1 MKTLSISTEWISK
14 VASVSIYG
22 KGQLGTEVARL
33 LREVPVHEVLG
44 PFGRDERA
52 LALGSGSNVVII
64 ATTTRLRDVAEDIE
78 FAVASGSNV
87 LVSAEEC
94 AYPWAVDAV
103 LSDSLDALARSN
115 GVSIAGTGVNPGL
128 IFDSLVLT
136 LLGAAPRGCTVAV
149 RRTVSIAGFGAA
161 VLRRIGLGQT
171 PAAFAEA
178 VAREEILGHAGFP
191 QSMHVVA
198 SAMGLKIE
206 SIKKELLP
214 LLAEKEIDLPHRF
227 IVAPGESAGV
237 NQTYTAFVD
246 GRPWF
251 TSHFYGHV
259 DLPGI
264 GRRAM
269 DEIELSLDG
278 EIFQTIQLKPGI
290 NSQIGS
296 QNMVANSIERIIN
309 ARSGWVTV
317 AQMEPAYPE
326 STNR

>member
-1 MKTLSISTEWISK
+1 M
-14 VASVSIYG
+14 ASVSIYG

>member
-1 MKTLSISTEWISK
+1 M
-14 VASVSIYG
+14 ASVSIYG

-33 LREVPVHEVLG
+33 LREVPAHRVLG

-52 LALGSGSNVVII
+52 EALGSGADVVII

-87 LVSAEEC
+87 LVSSEEC
-94 AYPWAVDAV
+94 AYPWAVDVA
-103 LSDSLDALARSN
+103 LSDSLDTLARSN

-149 RRTVSIAGFGAA
+149 RRTVSIAGFGAT
-161 VLRRIGLGQT
+161 VLRRIGLGKT
-171 PAAFAEA
+171 PVAFAEA

-191 QSMHVVA
+191 QSMQVVA

-214 LLAEKEIDLPHRF
+214 LIAEKEIDLPDRF
-227 IVAPGESAGV
+227 VVARGESAGV
-237 NQTYTAFVD
+237 NQTYTAFVE

-264 GRRAM
+264 GKSAM